1 MKLPEKLVD
10 RISDRIINE
19 LTQEGLI
26 EVEDAYSF
34 KKRIVTIFKKAQEEE
49 RLLDEE
55 AKEIL
60 RTKLDLLEE
69 TSLDFRSAF
78 RAIRMKL
85 AEEKNIHVS
94 KRERINQIVSMIM
107 DLILA
112 DSSIEI
118 FDDPP
123 NIRKR
128 IRQVLVDAV
137 KEEEDIDKEVRD
149 RIKSY
154 SRRIVEGT
162 PEWNHLYRKI
172 YEDALK
178 RRGLL

>member
-1 MKLPEKLVD
+1 MKLPEKLID

-19 LTQEGLI
+19 LTQEGL
-26 EVEDAYSF
+26 VEAEDVYTF
-34 KKRIVTIFKKAQEEE
+34 KKKIVAIFKRAQEEE

-55 AKEIL
+55 TKEIL
-60 RTKLDLLEE
+60 RTKLELLEE
-69 TSLDFRSAF
+69 ASLDFRSAF
-78 RAIRMKL
+78 RAVRARL
-85 AEEKNIHVS
+85 AEEKNIHTS
-94 KRERINQIVSMIM
+94 KRERINQIANMIM
-107 DLILA
+107 DLILE
-112 DSSIEI
+112 DQSIEI

-123 NIRKR
+123 NIRRR
-128 IRQVLVDAV
+128 IRQILMDAV
-137 KEEEDIDKEVRD
+137 KEEEDIDKEVRE

-162 PEWNHLYRKI
+162 PEWNHLYKKI